1 MARENDLRSSADSG
15 RDNASVGSSPS
26 LTKATLFGFVVGAIV
41 PVFDGLYLLKT
52 GDTEWHR
59 GAGFMLIFFIGPILG
74 GIGAAV
80 AATIVAISRR
90 YRTNAAFIGFFAGS
104 LCPVLYGI
112 SLIKR
117 HYDYVAS
124 LPIGEA
130 SCAMSVLLAVSMI
143 YCVAPL
149 LGVISAAAAAMV
161 AVVTRRFARTR
172 PESHLVEMAE
182 EPQSRVMFAPIKTS
196 DPIKWA
202 IIVFSIGVVASQVY
216 GFITLEHAYD
226 NVRFVELDVFLREA
240 DLFKKA
246 WRFILLSPAAG
257 VIAAALAKMGVKI
270 LRR

>member
-1 MARENDLRSSADSG
+1 M
-15 RDNASVGSSPS
+15 
-26 LTKATLFGFVVGAIV
+26 TKTTLFGFVVGAIV

-52 GDTEWHR
+52 GEAESTR

-80 AATIVAISRR
+80 AATVVAISRR

-104 LCPVLYGI
+104 VCPVLYGI

-124 LPIGEA
+124 LPPGEW
-130 SCAMSVLLAVSMI
+130 SCGMSVFLALLMI

-161 AVVTRRFARTR
+161 VAVTRRFAGT
-172 PESHLVEMAE
+172 ESHLVELAE
-182 EPQSRVMFAPIKTS
+182 EPRSRMMFAPIKAAKS
-196 DPIKWA
+196 IRWSVVGLA
-202 IIVFSIGVVASQVY
+202 IGVVFSQVY

-226 NVRFVELDVFLREA
+226 NVRFVEPDVFHREM
-240 DLFKKA
+240 DLFEKA
-246 WRFILLSPAAG
+246 WQFILLSPVVG
-257 VIAAALAKMGVKI
+257 IVAAAFVSMGKKS
-270 LRR
+270 LQH